1 MIGEL
6 HSGMGIGL
14 HAEFKPKGLFTLIG
28 ESASDLVGGSE
39 SNGCGLKT
47 AELRERQKSSNTI
60 KTHTIDKQ
68 IHMTDTRRTWAE
80 SKLPTPRERRVN
92 KIQWIDT
99 YSHVCK
105 SNTSEPTYPLTNK

>member
-68 IHMTDTRRTWAE
+68 IHMTDTR
-80 SKLPTPRERRVN
+80 SPGQRVN
-92 KIQWIDT
+92 CRHQENGESTK
-99 YSHVCK
+99 Y
-105 SNTSEPTYPLTNK
+105 NG